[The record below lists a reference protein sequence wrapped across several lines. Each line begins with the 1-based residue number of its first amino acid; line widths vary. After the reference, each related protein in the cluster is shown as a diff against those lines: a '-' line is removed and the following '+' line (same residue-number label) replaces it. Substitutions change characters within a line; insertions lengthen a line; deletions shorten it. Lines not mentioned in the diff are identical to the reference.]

1 MADEEQVGD
10 VATSPPP
17 AKAGF
22 PMGTLVIVLV
32 GVLLSVGGNA
42 AVVMFLHPKAAP
54 AEAAKPAAAEIKVK
68 TTVHLDT
75 FVVNLPDPEHHA
87 YLRIGIE
94 IGLNKE
100 PEKKS
105 EKAEKA
111 EGAAA
116 QPIAEIRDIVI
127 AVVSQSKPDDLLM
140 PEGKKKLKEDL
151 VKQLK
156 ESLPEIGVQEVY
168 FTEFLMQH

>member
-1 MADEEQVGD
+1 MV
-10 VATSPPP
+10 
-17 AKAGF
+17 
-22 PMGTLVIVLV
+22 TLVIVLV

-42 AVVMFLHPKAAP
+42 TLVMFLHPKAAP
-54 AEAAKPAAAEIKVK
+54 AEAAKPAVSEIKVK

-75 FVVNLPDPEHHA
+75 FVVNLTDPEHHA
-87 YLRIGIE
+87 YLRSGIE

-105 EKAEKA
+105 EKAE
-111 EGAAA
+111 GAAT

-127 AVVSQSKPDDLLM
+127 AVVSQSKPDVLLM

-156 ESLPEIGVQEVY
+156 ESLPKIGVQEVY

>member
-1 MADEEQVGD
+1 MAKEEQLEEGT
-10 VATSPPP
+10 VAQAP

-22 PMGTLVIVLV
+22 PMVMLAIVMF
-32 GVLLSVGGNA
+32 GVVLSVGGNA
-42 AVVMFLHPKAAP
+42 GVMIFMRPKTATP
-54 AEAAKPAAAEIKVK
+54 EAAKPVVVETKVK
-68 TTVHLDT
+68 STVHLET

-100 PEKKS
+100 PEKKT

-111 EGAAA
+111 DGAST

-127 AVVSQSKPDDLLM
+127 AVVSQTKPDDLATV
-140 PEGKKKLKEDL
+140 EGKKKLKEDL

-156 ESLPEIGVQEVY
+156 EALPEIGVQEVY